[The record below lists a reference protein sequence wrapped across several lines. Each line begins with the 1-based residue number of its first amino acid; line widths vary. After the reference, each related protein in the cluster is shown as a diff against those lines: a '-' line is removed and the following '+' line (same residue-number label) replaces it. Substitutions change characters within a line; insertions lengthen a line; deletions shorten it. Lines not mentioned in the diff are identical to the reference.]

1 MVGGCN
7 GWLSLLGSRALGAA
21 GALATGRPATGGPKG
36 SAGRGS
42 GVGTELQ
49 GGKKELIIFLELK
62 KKWYY
67 IDTFNTSQKYIVRNL
82 LSFSIAKV

>member
-7 GWLSLLGSRALGAA
+7 SWLSLRGSSSLGTA
-21 GALATGRPATGGPKG
+21 GTLATGRPATGGPKG